1 MQESERL
8 PSVGESGG
16 VIPCPPGTDRGE
28 KGDEMMPDFCRRC
41 DERKCPMKKEAR

>member
-1 MQESERL
+1 MKGQSRE
-8 PSVGESGG
+8 GDSGM
-16 VIPCPPGTDRGE
+16 IPCPPGTDRGE